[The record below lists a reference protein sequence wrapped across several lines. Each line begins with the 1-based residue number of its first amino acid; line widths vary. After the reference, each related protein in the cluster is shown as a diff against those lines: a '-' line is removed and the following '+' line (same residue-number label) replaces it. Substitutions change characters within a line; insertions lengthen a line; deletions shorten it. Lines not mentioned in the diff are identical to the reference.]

1 MWARRVSVH
10 AVGASPLHPPFAA
23 PDALFLLG
31 AAWCPL
37 VRGCQRCARAQ
48 VPDLKKELENR
59 NLDSNGLKSELIAR
73 LSAALT
79 AEGAD
84 SIPMSGA
91 DAEEAAEEASANG
104 PSDGQGE
111 KRARDEVFRV

>member
-1 MWARRVSVH
+1 VVPR
-10 AVGASPLHPPFAA
+10 
-23 PDALFLLG
+23 
-31 AAWCPL
+31 
-37 VRGCQRCARAQ
+37 CQRCARAQ
-48 VPDLKKELENR
+48 VQDLRKELEDR
-59 NLDSNGLKSELIAR
+59 NLDTKGVKAELIER

-91 DAEEAAEEASANG
+91 DAEEAADEAGANG

-111 KRARDEVFRV
+111 KRARDEVSHV